1 MLEALRQVH
10 RAVNLRPATETSTC
24 CCGCKWILASAN
36 RRIQREVVSTDIG
49 NPDREPGASY
59 RSGAEAVFERLYTSF

>member
-24 CCGCKWILASAN
+24 RPGCKWILASAN
-36 RRIQREVVSTDIG
+36 PRTQREVVSTDVG
-49 NPDREPGASY
+49 NPDKESGASY
-59 RSGAEAVFERLYTSF
+59 RSGAEAVFERLCTPF